1 MNETLE
7 DLRIKRNA
15 VNFAFNDLY
24 DTIQKETYIDTIN
37 QLRAKI
43 KTLEKE
49 LEMWKKQAEFLA
61 HVKSIEI
68 R

>member
-1 MNETLE
+1 MEGLGTAITKHRTNKIIYKQKTLE

-37 QLRAKI
+37 QL
-43 KTLEKE
+43 LCQ
-49 LEMWKKQAEFLA
+49 M
-61 HVKSIEI
+61 
-68 R
+68 

>member
-15 VNFAFNDLY
+15 INFAFNDLY

-49 LEMWKKQAEFLA
+49 LEMWKKQAEFLS

>member
-49 LEMWKKQAEFLA
+49 LEMWKKQAEFLS

>member
-7 DLRIKRNA
+7 DLKNKRNA

-24 DTIQKETYIDTIN
+24 ETIKEETHIDTIN
-37 QLRAKI
+37 QLRTKI
-43 KTLEKE
+43 KALEKE
-49 LEMWKKQAEFLA
+49 LEMWKKQAEFLS

>member
-49 LEMWKKQAEFLA
+49 LEMWKKQAEFLT